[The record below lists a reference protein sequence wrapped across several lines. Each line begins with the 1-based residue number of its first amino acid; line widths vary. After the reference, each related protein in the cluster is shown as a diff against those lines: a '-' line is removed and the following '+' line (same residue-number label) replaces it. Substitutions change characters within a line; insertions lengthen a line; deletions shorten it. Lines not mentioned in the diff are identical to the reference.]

1 MFSRFDPNRDRSTF
15 PLASFWTRLDHQLC
29 MYVCMWMS
37 SFCVCVCVCNIY
49 VRESISLS
57 SFPLSNSFVT
67 TISARVTSFVKNF
80 DLRRKKKRHKKV
92 YYVPSSE
99 SESCAHASSTISIS
113 WGCRMMTCESEA
125 VVAMSLLFWIFWIF
139 FGNSGNSWRNRGWKC
154 IIWCQKQQHA
164 WWWKKREKEKKMEG
178 EEREKEEDGGF
189 VNNVLLL
196 LLQFLLLLLFSLAHP
211 TYEII
216 W

>member
-125 VVAMSLLFWIFWIF
+125 VVAMSLLFWIILNF
-139 FGNSGNSWRNRGWKC
+139 FETLGRNRGYEAA
-154 IIWCQKQQHA
+154 A
-164 WWWKKREKEKKMEG
+164 WMMMKKEREERKKMEG

-189 VNNVLLL
+189 VNNVLLS
-196 LLQFLLLLLFSLAHP
+196 LQFLLLFCYFLSH
-211 TYEII
+211 TQRMR
-216 W
+216 